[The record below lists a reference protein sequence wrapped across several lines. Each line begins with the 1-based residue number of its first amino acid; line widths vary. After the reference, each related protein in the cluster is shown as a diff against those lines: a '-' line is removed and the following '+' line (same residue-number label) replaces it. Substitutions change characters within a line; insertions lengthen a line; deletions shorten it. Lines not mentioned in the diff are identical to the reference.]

1 MATLLLAQL
10 ALLAYH
16 QATTLCDFFP
26 FNGARYTKR
35 SERRVEAAVNFVLMA
50 LPPIGFGFGVR
61 PLMMFGCAYYF
72 ILFAVECAT
81 WWAPCIW
88 GASKAWLDVYE
99 RVHAGTL
106 SVIPRRGARP
116 VPNLEHLILMWM
128 TVAAALLTL
137 REFTVLHAGPIPHLW
152 VAWVVGAALTLAT
165 AGRMVGR
172 ANRPRP

>member
-1 MATLLLAQL
+1 
-10 ALLAYH
+10 
-16 QATTLCDFFP
+16 
-26 FNGARYTKR
+26 
-35 SERRVEAAVNFVLMA
+35 
-50 LPPIGFGFGVR
+50 
-61 PLMMFGCAYYF
+61 
-72 ILFAVECAT
+72 
-81 WWAPCIW
+81 
-88 GASKAWLDVYE
+88 
-99 RVHAGTL
+99 
-106 SVIPRRGARP
+106 VIPRRGARP